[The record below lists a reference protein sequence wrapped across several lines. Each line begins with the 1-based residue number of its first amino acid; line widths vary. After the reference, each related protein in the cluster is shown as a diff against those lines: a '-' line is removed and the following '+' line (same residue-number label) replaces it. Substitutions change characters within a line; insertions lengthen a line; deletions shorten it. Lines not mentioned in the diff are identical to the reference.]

1 MEASTEMRQ
10 TSVYCIE
17 CLCGRYIETESA
29 ELDCPTCGRKLR
41 IEWDAE
47 AKVAESKPEP
57 KTIPAAA

>member
-1 MEASTEMRQ
+1 MEADTSMHQR
-10 TSVYCIE
+10 SVYCIE
-17 CLCGRYIETESA
+17 CLCGRYIETEAA

>member
-1 MEASTEMRQ
+1 MRQ

-17 CLCGRYIETESA
+17 CLCGRYIETEYV
-29 ELDCPTCGRKLR
+29 ELDCRTCGRELR

-47 AKVAESKPEP
+47 AKAPESKPEP